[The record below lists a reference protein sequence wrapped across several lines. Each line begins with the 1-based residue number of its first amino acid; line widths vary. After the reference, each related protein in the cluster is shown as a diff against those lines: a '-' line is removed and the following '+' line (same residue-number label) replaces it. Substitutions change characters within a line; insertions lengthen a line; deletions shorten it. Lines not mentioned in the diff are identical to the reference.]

1 MKVML
6 IEIGEHFFKKTP
18 NSLVNSLDSKEI
30 FFNIFLKSFRK
41 SLAGSKIINI
51 VPSTI
56 VIVIQKKFTKM
67 KNQKNRNRNL
77 KNMSYCHNINI
88 IREF

>member
-1 MKVML
+1 ML
-6 IEIGEHFFKKTP
+6 IEIGECIIFKQTL
-18 NSLVNSLDSKEI
+18 NLSINSLDSKEK

-51 VPSTI
+51 VPSTF
-56 VIVIQKKFTKM
+56 VVVIQKKFTKM

-77 KNMSYCHNINI
+77 KNMSYCHNFNI